1 MAMLKNK
8 RVIDLHTLENA
19 EFPQPAFSMLSDT
32 PSVVGVR
39 WCFSTWSVELLD
51 QNPLYVFIWRVKM
64 GVPQTPLLERIF
76 IYKASI
82 LG

>member
-1 MAMLKNK
+1 
-8 RVIDLHTLENA
+8 
-19 EFPQPAFSMLSDT
+19 MLSDT